1 MGNPSINQSINLAM
15 NQSLTLNISKPMQ
28 ATLSVQIFFLWD
40 HESLSRYASCDC
52 ERWIGLAHKQR
63 GHVSHMSSKQ
73 ETNSSRLKAASAIAP
88 LKYHQL
94 QQVRKGMRPRMV
106 EMAAE
111 QQSPAAQSQQVSF
124 ARSKVQV

>member
-1 MGNPSINQSINLAM
+1 M
-15 NQSLTLNISKPMQ
+15 NQSLTLNISKPTQ

-73 ETNSSRLKAASAIAP
+73 ETNFSRLKAASAIAP

>member
-1 MGNPSINQSINLAM
+1 M
-15 NQSLTLNISKPMQ
+15 NQSLTLNISKPTQ

-52 ERWIGLAHKQR
+52 ERGIGLAHKQR